1 MIKKIFALLAVA
13 AGMGSVTAQAQVMT
27 AAEVDSLSRA
37 AATIMADG
45 VNRSV
50 ASLQGTG
57 VDVDEAIFNAAL
69 IKGLNG
75 EDTGFTLQTA
85 DEFIGRMVKRM
96 NQAYA
101 GQQAAFVDSVASLP
115 GARRLA
121 GDVVLVT
128 EREGT
133 GASPVASDRVKV
145 NYQGRLSNGVV
156 FDDTKGEPVTFDV
169 NRLVPGFT
177 EGLENMKTGGKY
189 RLVIPAAMGY
199 GENGIQGVI
208 PGNSAL
214 DFTVELLAIDQPET
228 PTPAAPASDS
238 TGK

>member
-1 MIKKIFALLAVA
+1 MAIAV
-13 AGMGSVTAQAQVMT
+13 GVSSVSVQAQEMT
-27 AAEVDSLSRA
+27 STEVDSLSRA

-45 VNRSV
+45 VNRSL
-50 ASLQGTG
+50 ASLQGTV

-101 GQQAAFVDSVASLP
+101 GQQTAFVDSVASLP

-121 GDVVLVT
+121 GGVILVT
-128 EREGT
+128 EKEGT

-214 DFTVELLAIDQPET
+214 DFTVELIAIDQPEA
-228 PTPAAPASDS
+228 PAPETPA
-238 TGK
+238 K